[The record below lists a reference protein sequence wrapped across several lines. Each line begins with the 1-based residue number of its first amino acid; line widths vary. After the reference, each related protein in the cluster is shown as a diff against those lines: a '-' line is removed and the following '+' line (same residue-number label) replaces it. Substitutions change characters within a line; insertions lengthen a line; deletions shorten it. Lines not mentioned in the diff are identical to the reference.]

1 MKGFMFGFSSCLGA
15 IVACFLLFCGLFLM
29 FILGVTRVEQGPK
42 PVASTDNLS
51 VKPPP
56 PNALPPATD
65 PSLEFQKP
73 EPPPAKPILKYSV
86 AQKWLPNDE
95 PNGLGLEIVLE
106 NPEPTKEEL
115 IDLVTQ
121 ITAGRDPVSLKV
133 YATQAAYDTQKTYGD
148 EWDRGYLLA
157 YVKNGTG
164 KGAFQGFNEIRW
176 MASAGKFAD
185 DPETRE
191 GAVTKLPASK

>member
-1 MKGFMFGFSSCLGA
+1 MRLGKSGCMTAVLLVFLLGA
-15 IVACFLLFCGLFLM
+15 AVKFL
-29 FILGVTRVEQGPK
+29 QGPDQTADRK
-42 PVASTDNLS
+42 A
-51 VKPPP
+51 
-56 PNALPPATD
+56 ARPPAQQPAPAPAPD
-65 PSLEFQKP
+65 ASLEFQKP

-106 NPEPTKEEL
+106 NPDPTKEEL

>member
-15 IVACFLLFCGLFLM
+15 IVACLLLFFGLFLM
-29 FILGVTRVEQGPK
+29 FILGVSRVEQGPK
-42 PVASTDNLS
+42 PGASTA
-51 VKPPP
+51 PPP
-56 PNALPPATD
+56 IVSQPPPD
-65 PSLEFQKP
+65 PSLEFKNP
-73 EPPPAKPILKYSV
+73 APPPTKSILKYSV
-86 AQKWLPNDE
+86 ARKWLPNKE

-106 NPEPTKEEL
+106 NPDPTKQEL

-121 ITAGRDPVSLKV
+121 ISTGRDPVFLQV
-133 YATQAAYDTQKTYGD
+133 YATQAAYDTQKSYGD

-157 YVKNGTG
+157 YVKNGSGT
-164 KGAFQGFNEIRW
+164 GAFQGFNEIRW

-191 GAVTKLPASK
+191 GAVTKLPVSP